1 MDDDTDMTILGQ
13 IAKVMEKWRS
23 ISETGQR
30 VSDITRIYLC
40 SRKITC
46 HEVFVAVI
54 INSVIS
60 LHLYGFTY
68 RVVEAQ
74 NLNCSQRT
82 VRFTSRLGDNA
93 CRLTVILDN
102 ILTTNSRSLFS

>member
-40 SRKITC
+40 CRKIRC
-46 HEVFVAVI
+46 HEVFVAII
-54 INSVIS
+54 INSVMS
-60 LHLYGFTY
+60 LYLYGVTY
-68 RVVEAQ
+68 RVMEAQ
-74 NLNCSQRT
+74 YELLPENC
-82 VRFTSRLGDNA
+82 
-93 CRLTVILDN
+93 
-102 ILTTNSRSLFS
+102 LFYLPAGR